1 MKVIRL
7 GSTGS
12 SVTRWQY
19 FLRGQEFQIDATGT
33 FDPATDTA
41 TRQFQTLAG
50 LKADGVVGNQTL
62 TRAGSLSF
70 ELVNDAAEPDSGYPA
85 RPNFASL
92 GPAAA
97 QTKFGPLEY
106 SPAAPGQSL
115 EQIQITNNFE
125 AANLI
130 FVNVPEL
137 VGVNGSRDDGKVQI
151 HTAASAAFV
160 ALWKS
165 WATAGVLGQV
175 LTFHGVFNP
184 RFVKS
189 EAKERR
195 LSNHAFAVAFDIN
208 AKWNA
213 LGVEP
218 ARRGMKGCLYDLVPI
233 ANQHKFFWGGH
244 YKNRR
249 DGMHFEY
256 VG

>member
-12 SVTRWQY
+12 SVTRWQD
-19 FLRGQEFQIDATGT
+19 FLRGQKFQIDATGT

-41 TRQFQTLAG
+41 TRQFQTLEG
-50 LKADGVVGNQTL
+50 LKADGVVGSQTL
-62 TRAGSLSF
+62 SRAGSLNF

-85 RPNFASL
+85 RPNFTSL
-92 GPAAA
+92 GPATA
-97 QTKFGPLEY
+97 QKKFGPLQY
-106 SPAAPGQSL
+106 TPFPSPDNR
-115 EQIQITNNFE
+115 EKIRITNDFE
-125 AANLI
+125 TARVI
-130 FVNVPEL
+130 STVIPEL
-137 VGVNGSRDDGKVQI
+137 VDIPG
-151 HTAASAAFV
+151 ASPTGEIRVHSLASSAFRE
-160 ALWKS
+160 LWSAWKI
-165 WATAGVLGQV
+165 AGFLSQV
-175 LTFHGVFNP
+175 VTFHGVFDP
-184 RFVKS
+184 RFVRGS
-189 EAKERR
+189 AAKQT

-208 AKWNA
+208 ADWNGS
-213 LGVEP
+213 GVEP